1 MVCAA
6 LITAGG
12 LGKRMGSP
20 APKQYLELNG
30 RPVLAWT
37 LLAFETHPVI
47 DFIIFTVPPGDEDYC
62 MEKIVKPYR
71 FQKVRNIVAGGND
84 RQASVRHGLEKLVKT
99 DFIVI
104 HDGVRPLVSA
114 DTIARSIET
123 AKTYGAAVACVPVT
137 ETVKKRIGQYVN
149 TISRTDLLLA
159 HTPQTFQSRLII
171 DAHRKALEDGFIG
184 TDDAMLVERL
194 GHPVVAIED
203 SDENIKITTPA
214 DMVLAGTL
222 LKSRSKT

>member
-1 MVCAA
+1 MLCAA

-12 LGKRMGSP
+12 LGQRMGSST
-20 APKQYLELNG
+20 PKQYLELNG

-37 LLAFETHPVI
+37 LSVFETHPLIEFVVL
-47 DFIIFTVPPGDEDYC
+47 TVPPGDENFC

-71 FQKVRNIVAGGND
+71 FQKIRNIVAGGD
-84 RQASVRHGLEKLVKT
+84 ERQASVRHGLEKLART

-114 DTIARSIET
+114 DIIARSIEI
-123 AKTYGAAVACVPVT
+123 AKTHGAAVACTPVT
-137 ETVKKRIGQYVN
+137 ETVKKRIGEYVN
-149 TISRTDLLLA
+149 TISRKDLLLA
-159 HTPQTFQSRLII
+159 HTPQTFQSRLIM

-194 GHPVVAIED
+194 GHPVVAVED
-203 SDENIKITTPA
+203 SKENIKITTRT
-214 DMVLAGTL
+214 DMALAGIL
-222 LKSRSKT
+222 LKSRSKK

>member
-1 MVCAA
+1 MLCAA

-12 LGKRMGSP
+12 LGQRMGSP
-20 APKQYLELNG
+20 TPKQYLELNG

-37 LLAFETHPVI
+37 LSVFETHPLIEFVVL
-47 DFIIFTVPPGDEDYC
+47 TVPPGDENFC

-71 FQKVRNIVAGGND
+71 FQKIRNIVAGGD
-84 RQASVRHGLEKLVKT
+84 ERQASVRHGLEKLART

-114 DTIARSIET
+114 DIIARSIEI
-123 AKTYGAAVACVPVT
+123 AKTHGAAVACTPVT
-137 ETVKKRIGQYVN
+137 ETVKKRIGEYVN
-149 TISRTDLLLA
+149 TISRKDLLLA
-159 HTPQTFQSRLII
+159 HTPQTFQSRLIM

-194 GHPVVAIED
+194 GHPVVAVED
-203 SDENIKITTPA
+203 SKENIKITTRT
-214 DMVLAGTL
+214 DMALAGIL
-222 LKSRSKT
+222 LKSRSKK